1 MRLLR
6 RAVLVTMVLVLV
18 GLAASAAWAWQ
29 RGYRIYTVR
38 TGSMEPAI
46 QVGDAVLI
54 RPADG
59 LPSVGDIVTF
69 QPSESAG
76 VVTHR
81 VVDVDD
87 GALTTKGDANDT
99 DDTWLVDESML
110 IGEVQARLPFIGFVL
125 IFLRQPTG
133 LASVATL
140 VLAICMLWRLCFPV
154 PSGTTHRLHHGQRL
168 HHPDLARLWTEL
180 TDALEAAAHAI
191 GGHHPPAVSPAMVDF
206 ALDDDSARVSM
217 GWSEDTLLSLELLCA
232 QLAPEHP

>member
-1 MRLLR
+1 MLLV
-6 RAVLVTMVLVLV
+6 AMALLLV
-18 GLAASAAWAWQ
+18 GLAASAAWAWTS
-29 RGYRIYTVR
+29 GYRIYTVR

-46 QVGDAVLI
+46 HVGDAVLI
-54 RPADG
+54 RPGDG
-59 LPSVGDIVTF
+59 LPSVGDVITF

-81 VVDVDD
+81 VVEVED
-87 GALTTKGDANDT
+87 GAVTTKGDANDT

-110 IGEVQARLPFIGFVL
+110 MGDVQTRLPFVGYVL

-133 LASVATL
+133 VASVATL
-140 VLAICMLWRLCFPV
+140 VVAICMLWRLCFPL
-154 PSGTTHRLHHGQRL
+154 PNGARQGLPHGQRL

-180 TDALEAAAHAI
+180 TDALEAATHAI

-206 ALDDDSARVSM
+206 CLDDDSARVSM

-232 QLAPEHP
+232 QLTPKRP